1 MEDWATRIYAR
12 MLSEGKT
19 QAEIARA
26 CKIKPGSVSGWF
38 GQGKPTKMIS
48 GDNLVATAQL
58 LNTTAEYIMTGRG
71 DRSGGPVQS
80 QPAGLDDANMAQG
93 IELLYLMAD
102 ARPDDRRFQRPTW
115 AMIQIAAKAVKRAE
129 GDPRGAMADILA
141 ELSKET

>member
-1 MEDWATRIYAR
+1 MEDWATRIYER
-12 MLSEGKT
+12 MAAAGKT
-19 QAEIARA
+19 QADIARA

-58 LNTTAEYIMTGRG
+58 LGTTAEYIMTGRITI
-71 DRSGGPVQS
+71 GGRPQQS
-80 QPAGLDDANMAQG
+80 QPEGLDDATLAQG
-93 IELLYLMAD
+93 VELLYLMAD

-115 AMIQIAAKAVKRAE
+115 AMIQTAAKAVKKAE
-129 GDPRGAMADILA
+129 GNPRGAMADVLA